1 MSKLTVYKVSWTS
14 PYSSR
19 DYSEIFTE
27 KTGGILKCGDFC
39 LK

>member
-27 KTGGILKCGDFC
+27 KLEVF
-39 LK
+39 